1 MPGLVKIVSM
11 IAGDTPQKTNIKS
24 HAIEAMGDLLASVKD
39 NKELFVPECDNIMRS
54 LITLQSQID
63 NEDILHRAIFKAYEN
78 IVEVLGKEFIVYSD
92 AIFTQV
98 YEAAVRKIDVHIYD

>member
-1 MPGLVKIVSM
+1 MQPYLDRLLTQIATLFEKASMNSNYVMLEGILQSISVIAATNNFSKYYNTFMPGLVKIVTL

-54 LITLQSQID
+54 LITL
-63 NEDILHRAIFKAYEN
+63 
-78 IVEVLGKEFIVYSD
+78 
-92 AIFTQV
+92 
-98 YEAAVRKIDVHIYD
+98 